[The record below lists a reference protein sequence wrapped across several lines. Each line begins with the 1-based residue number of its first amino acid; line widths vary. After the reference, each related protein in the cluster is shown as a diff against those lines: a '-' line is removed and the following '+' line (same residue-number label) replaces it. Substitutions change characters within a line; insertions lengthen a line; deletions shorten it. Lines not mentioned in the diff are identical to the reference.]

1 MTLPMTLAR
10 FTLLCSLF
18 LGLPPVFAEQVTDRS
33 PLDLPGLMDLMARV
47 TSREDRF
54 TETKTVAMLTQ
65 PLVLKGTLAYVR
77 PDRVEKHVT
86 SPYAE
91 HLVVQG
97 DQLSLSTREGTK
109 HLAVDSHPLIRS
121 FIEAIRASLAGELAV
136 LRRLYHIKIQGTQ
149 QQWTLTLRPLDAQVA
164 EYLTSIT
171 ISGHGDRMTV
181 VDIRETGGDR
191 SLMQILEPAS

>member
-1 MTLPMTLAR
+1 MTSAKTLAR
-10 FTLLCSLF
+10 LILLCSL
-18 LGLPPVFAEQVTDRS
+18 LPWLSAAADQGNGTA
-33 PLDLPGLMDLMARV
+33 PLDVPSLMERMAKV
-47 TSREDRF
+47 SSREDRF

-97 DQLSLSTREGTK
+97 DQLTLSTPEGTK
-109 HLAVDSHPLIRS
+109 RIAVDSHPLIRS
-121 FIEAIRASLAGELAV
+121 FIEAIRASLAGEVAV
-136 LRRLYHIKIQGTQ
+136 LRRLYHIKLQGTQ
-149 QQWTLTLRPLDAQVA
+149 QNWMLTLRPLDAQAA

-171 ISGHGDRMTV
+171 LTGHGDRLTA
-181 VDIRETGGDR
+181 VDIQETGGDR
-191 SLMQILEPAS
+191 SLMQIDEPLS

>member
-1 MTLPMTLAR
+1 MTLAR
-10 FTLLCSLF
+10 LTLLCSL
-18 LGLPPVFAEQVTDRS
+18 LSGLPVAAEQKSGTS
-33 PLDLPGLMDLMARV
+33 LLDLPGLMELMAKV

-97 DQLSLSTREGTK
+97 DQLTLSTREGTK

-121 FIEAIRASLAGELAV
+121 FIEAIRASLAGEVSV
-136 LRRLYHIKIQGTQ
+136 LRRLYHIKLQGTQ
-149 QQWTLTLRPLDAQVA
+149 QDWMLTLRPLDAQAA

-171 ISGHGDRMTV
+171 LRGHGDRLTA

-191 SLMQILEPAS
+191 SLMQIHEPAS

>member
-1 MTLPMTLAR
+1 MTVPTTLAHL
-10 FTLLCSLF
+10 TLLCSL
-18 LGLPPVFAEQVTDRS
+18 LSWLPAAAEEATGT
-33 PLDLPGLMDLMARV
+33 PTLDVSGLMELMAKV
-47 TSREDRF
+47 PAREDRF

-77 PDRVEKHVT
+77 PDRVEKHIT

-97 DQLSLSTREGTK
+97 DQLTLSTKDGMKRI
-109 HLAVDSHPLIRS
+109 AVDSHPLIRS
-121 FIEAIRASLAGELAV
+121 FIEAIRASLAGEVAV
-136 LRRLYHIKIQGTQ
+136 LRRLYHIKLQGTQ
-149 QQWTLTLRPLDAQVA
+149 QHWMLTLRPLDAQAA

-171 ISGHGDRMTV
+171 LTGHGDRLTE

-191 SLMQILEPAS
+191 SLMQIHEPLS

>member
-10 FTLLCSLF
+10 LTLLCSL
-18 LGLPPVFAEQVTDRS
+18 LSGLPVAAEQKSGTS
-33 PLDLPGLMDLMARV
+33 LLDLPGLMELMAKV

-97 DQLSLSTREGTK
+97 DQLTLSTREGTK

-121 FIEAIRASLAGELAV
+121 FIEAIRASLAGEVSV
-136 LRRLYHIKIQGTQ
+136 LRRLYHIKLQGTQ
-149 QQWTLTLRPLDAQVA
+149 QDWMLTLRPLDAQAA

-171 ISGHGDRMTV
+171 LRGHGDRLTA

-191 SLMQILEPAS
+191 SLMQIHEPAS

>member
-1 MTLPMTLAR
+1 MTLAR
-10 FTLLCSLF
+10 LTLLCSL
-18 LGLPPVFAEQVTDRS
+18 LSGLPVSAEQETGTS
-33 PLDLPGLMDLMARV
+33 PLDLPGLMELMAKV

-65 PLVLKGTLAYVR
+65 PLVLKGTLAYLR

-91 HLVVQG
+91 QLVVQG
-97 DQLSLSTREGTK
+97 DQLTLSTREGTK
-109 HLAVDSHPLIRS
+109 HLAVNSHPLIRS
-121 FIEAIRASLAGELAV
+121 FIEAIRASLAGEVSV
-136 LRRLYHIKIQGTQ
+136 LRRLYHIKLQGTQ
-149 QQWTLTLRPLDAQVA
+149 QDWMLTLRPLDAQAA

-171 ISGHGDRMTV
+171 LRGHGDRLTA

-191 SLMQILEPAS
+191 SLMQIHEPAS

>member
-10 FTLLCSLF
+10 LTLLCSL
-18 LGLPPVFAEQVTDRS
+18 LSGLPVAAEQESGTS
-33 PLDLPGLMDLMARV
+33 LLDLPGLMELMAKV

-65 PLVLKGTLAYVR
+65 PLILKGTLAYVR

-97 DQLSLSTREGTK
+97 DQLTLSTREGTK

-121 FIEAIRASLAGELAV
+121 FIEAIRASLAGEVSV
-136 LRRLYHIKIQGTQ
+136 LRRLYHIKLQGTQ
-149 QQWTLTLRPLDAQVA
+149 QDWMLTLRPLDARAA

-171 ISGHGDRMTV
+171 LRGHGDRLTA

-191 SLMQILEPAS
+191 SLMQIHEPAS

>member
-10 FTLLCSLF
+10 LTLLCSL
-18 LGLPPVFAEQVTDRS
+18 LSGSPISAGQETGAAPV
-33 PLDLPGLMDLMARV
+33 DLPGLMELMATV

-86 SPYAE
+86 SPFAE
-91 HLVVQG
+91 HLVVRG
-97 DQLSLSTREGTK
+97 DQLTLSTRDGTK
-109 HLAVDSHPLIRS
+109 HLAVDSHPFIRS
-121 FIEAIRASLAGELAV
+121 FIEAIRASLAGELSV
-136 LRRLYHIKIQGTQ
+136 LRRLYHIKLQGTRQ
-149 QQWTLTLRPLDAQVA
+149 EWMLTLRPLDAQAA

-171 ISGHGDRMTV
+171 LTGRVDRLTV

>member
-1 MTLPMTLAR
+1 MTLAR
-10 FTLLCSLF
+10 LTLLCSL
-18 LGLPPVFAEQVTDRS
+18 LSWLPVAAEQESGTS
-33 PLDLPGLMDLMARV
+33 LLDLPGLMELMAKV

-97 DQLSLSTREGTK
+97 DQLTLSTREGTK

-121 FIEAIRASLAGELAV
+121 FIEAIRASLAGEVSV
-136 LRRLYHIKIQGTQ
+136 LRRLYHIKLQGTQ
-149 QQWTLTLRPLDAQVA
+149 QDWMLTLRPLDAQAA

-171 ISGHGDRMTV
+171 LTGHGDRLTA

-191 SLMQILEPAS
+191 SLMQIHEPAS